1 MKTLKFNTGR
11 MYGEKGQRIAAA
23 LLDSGDI
30 YFVDIDRHID
40 GTVKANGLTREEVI
54 DFGMFTQRGVM
65 AAYDAND
72 YAWTIVPEGM
82 RRELSDLAE
91 TL

>member
-1 MKTLKFNTGR
+1 MKTIKFNTGR
-11 MYGEKGQRIAAA
+11 MYSERGQRIAAA

-40 GTVKANGLTREEVI
+40 GTVKANGFTKDEMI

-65 AAYDAND
+65 AAYDANNYRFD
-72 YAWTIVPEGM
+72 SL
-82 RRELSDLAE
+82 RCFLR
-91 TL
+91 